1 MEKLI
6 AKRVLKFLNEHEIL
20 YEYQFGFRES
30 YSTTLAIT
38 EIVENLLTELQNG
51 KLVAGIYLDL
61 SKAFDTVDHNILLDK
76 LEHYRIRGNPLQW
89 FKSCLQNRLR
99 YTVVNGKISNLQ
111 HVQYGVPQGSVLGPL
126 LFLLYTNDFV
136 TAVGKNKLRLF
147 ADDSNVF
154 VTADNATTLQQK
166 NERSDVINLHMVQS
180 QQTNS

>member
-20 YEYQFGFRES
+20 YEYQFGFREN

-76 LEHYRIRGNPLQW
+76 LEHYGIRGNPLKW
-89 FKSCLQNRLR
+89 FKSYLQNRQQ
-99 YTVVNGKISNLQ
+99 YTVVNGKKIKPSTCPIWSTTRVCIGPFIIPAL
-111 HVQYGVPQGSVLGPL
+111 HKRHCHGSRQ
-126 LFLLYTNDFV
+126 
-136 TAVGKNKLRLF
+136 KQ
-147 ADDSNVF
+147 
-154 VTADNATTLQQK
+154 TTT
-166 NERSDVINLHMVQS
+166 VC
-180 QQTNS
+180 